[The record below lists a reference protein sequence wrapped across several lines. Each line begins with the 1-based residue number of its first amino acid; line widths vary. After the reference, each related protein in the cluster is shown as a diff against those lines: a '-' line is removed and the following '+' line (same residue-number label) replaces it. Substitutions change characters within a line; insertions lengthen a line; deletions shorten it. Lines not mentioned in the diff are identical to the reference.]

1 MNYKCITV
9 KLLALLNIAALGIT
23 NARAEPVDDA
33 LKPLERPNIDSAKVA
48 VSSLNDL
55 AKTMNGSE
63 KEKTIR
69 IAETIKELFTEDYRV
84 GVAIDGIAIAEKAA
98 TKQDETA
105 ANWLI
110 PNSFGSINQVAANTA
125 IRKAKELREGSF
137 IELKNA
143 RLKLETAMRKADVL
157 LNVFYDQNHSERV
170 IIFYGM
176 LASINNRS
184 MDDNPFRPT
193 ITEAAVDAL
202 KDFKIKVTT
211 WLAEAKAAEDASNHE
226 KALLLYTKARN
237 MEGRQRNAAKLGA
250 ELESK
255 GLIGSAIEC
264 YEISGDFARA
274 KTLRASH
281 PQLLA
286 SSFSSLE
293 PEEIFTKSSSSCVR
307 ISTAESVGSGFFFK
321 RGGYIMTN
329 HHVVE
334 GASEII
340 VKTGDGKEFNAVL
353 VADSE
358 TPDLAVIKI
367 DLEQHDI
374 IRLGNAESVKTGSSA
389 VLIGYPAGVQSLVMN
404 TGRISSIDKTPFDTP
419 CYQLDLST
427 NSGNSGGPL
436 LDAQGRVIGVHTYG
450 SKKRGLDRFNFAI
463 RVDVVRTF
471 LEKKL
476 GTDFS
481 NN

>member
-9 KLLALLNIAALGIT
+9 KLLVLLNFAALGIT

-63 KEKTIR
+63 REKTIR

-184 MDDNPFRPT
+184 MEDNPFRPT

-237 MEGRQRNAAKLGA
+237 MAGRERNAAKLGA

-255 GLIGSAIEC
+255 GLFGSAIEY

-274 KTLRASH
+274 KNLRASH

-293 PEEIFTKSSSSCVR
+293 PEEIFTKSSSSCVK
-307 ISTAESVGSGFFFK
+307 INTDKGMGSGFFFK

-329 HHVVE
+329 HHVVKE
-334 GASEII
+334 ASEII
-340 VKTGDGKEFNAVL
+340 VKTDDNKKFNAVL

-374 IRLGNAESVKTGSSA
+374 IRLGNAELVKTGSSA
-389 VLIGYPAGVQSLVMN
+389 VLIGYPKDTPTLTMN
-404 TGRISSIDKTPFDTP
+404 TGRISNTNIKYEGIP
-419 CYQLDLST
+419 CYQLDVSA
-427 NSGNSGGPL
+427 NHGNSGGPV
-436 LDAQGRVIGVHTYG
+436 LDAQGRAIGVLTFGWGDFDY
-450 SKKRGLDRFNFAI
+450 DRFNFAI
-463 RVDVVRTF
+463 SVHVVRTF